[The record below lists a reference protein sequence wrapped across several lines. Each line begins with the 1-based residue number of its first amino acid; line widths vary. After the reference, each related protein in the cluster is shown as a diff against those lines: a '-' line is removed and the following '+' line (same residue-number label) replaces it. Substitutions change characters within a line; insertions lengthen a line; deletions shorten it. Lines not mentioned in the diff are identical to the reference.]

1 MTVPWAARV
10 LGVAPRT
17 LYDAIN
23 RGEFE
28 CIRIRR
34 RVLVKTQYLVD
45 LLGTG
50 LRMSEVAV
58 TGDGSQPRAGDR
70 YRTAGLVLYARTA
83 RVPLVC
89 RGGCEQFEG
98 RVAG

>member
-1 MTVPWAARV
+1 VLDHEEPKRALPDPTIWPTMTVPWAARV

-17 LYDAIN
+17 LYDAID

-34 RVLVKTQYLVD
+34 RILVKTQYLVD

-50 LRMSEVAV
+50 SSDE
-58 TGDGSQPRAGDR
+58 
-70 YRTAGLVLYARTA
+70 
-83 RVPLVC
+83 
-89 RGGCEQFEG
+89 
-98 RVAG
+98 